1 MRERPILFNGDMVR
15 AILAGTKTQT
25 RRPAPIKALSF
36 THHPEGLI
44 AWAVQFMKAVKG
56 VLASYSGGTFTEEVA
71 RSIIASQ
78 FCPFGQP
85 GDRLWVRETFYE
97 AGNSGQAYPEDD
109 EYSAWYGSRY
119 PWYSADGVPPVLG
132 KNAWGIAEGFHVKR
146 SFHPVCNKYWWRK
159 RPSIHMPRWAC
170 RLVLEIVSV
179 RVERVF
185 DITEEDALAEGF
197 KTRAGF
203 LAVFGQ
209 IYGLKGRANPWVW
222 VIEFKRAEATA

>member
-1 MRERPILFNGDMVR
+1 MRERPILMNGDMVR

-25 RRPAPIKALSF
+25 RRP
-36 THHPEGLI
+36 
-44 AWAVQFMKAVKG
+44 VKG
-56 VLASYSGGTFTEEVA
+56 IALEWLGEGMFLPEYVA
-71 RSIIASQ
+71 DEGNGLS
-78 FCPFGQP
+78 PFGYP
-85 GDRLWVRETFYE
+85 GDRLWVRETW
-97 AGNSGQAYPEDD
+97 ASHPCGGKQIHARGDGHP
-109 EYSAWYGSRY
+109 WGSPIYRASFGAMLN
-119 PWYSADGVPPVLG
+119 PLC
-132 KNAWGIAEGFHVKR
+132 EGFT
-146 SFHPVCNKYWWRK
+146 PW

-209 IYGLKGRANPWVW
+209 IYGLKGRTNPWVW
-222 VIEFKRAEATA
+222 VVEFKRTEVK

>member
-1 MRERPILFNGDMVR
+1 MREHPILFNGDMVR

-56 VLASYSGGTFTEEVA
+56 VLASYSGGSFTEEVA

-85 GDRLWVRETFYE
+85 GDRLWVRETW
-97 AGNSGQAYPEDD
+97 ASHPCGGTQRHDP
-109 EYSAWYGSRY
+109 G
-119 PWYSADGVPPVLG
+119 DGH
-132 KNAWGIAEGFHVKR
+132 AWGSPIYRATFGAMLKPTCEGFT
-146 SFHPVCNKYWWRK
+146 PW

-170 RLVLEIVSV
+170 RIVLEIVSV
-179 RVERVF
+179 RVERVQE
-185 DITEEDALAEGF
+185 ISEQDATAEGANWDARMYPMSFYF
-197 KTRAGF
+197 KKLWDSVYA
-203 LAVFGQ
+203 AKGQ
-209 IYGLKGRANPWVW
+209 GWDANPWVW
-222 VIEFKRAEATA
+222 VVEFKRTEVSA